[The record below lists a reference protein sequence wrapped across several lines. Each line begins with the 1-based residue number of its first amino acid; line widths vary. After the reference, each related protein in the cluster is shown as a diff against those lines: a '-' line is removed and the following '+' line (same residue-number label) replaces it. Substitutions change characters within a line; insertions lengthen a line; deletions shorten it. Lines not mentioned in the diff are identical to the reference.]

1 MLEVFVALIPMW
13 QANPLPKWSRLPDRD
28 FVFEPEIGEINVVL
42 FIKFNLKR
50 WLIM

>member
-1 MLEVFVALIPMW
+1 MLEVFAALIPMW
-13 QANPLPKWSRLPDRD
+13 QANPLPKWSRLPHRD
-28 FVFEPEIGEINVVL
+28 FGFEPEIGEINVVL

>member
-1 MLEVFVALIPMW
+1 MLEVFADLIPIC

-42 FIKFNLKR
+42 FIKSNLKKDG
-50 WLIM
+50 